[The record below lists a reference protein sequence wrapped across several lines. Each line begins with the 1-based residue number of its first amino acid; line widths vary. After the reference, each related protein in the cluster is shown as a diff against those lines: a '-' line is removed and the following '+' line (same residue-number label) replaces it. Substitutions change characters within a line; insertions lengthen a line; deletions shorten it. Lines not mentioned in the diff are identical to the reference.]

1 MLNLQLL
8 PGAINEI
15 SASTS
20 KTGILTVSDRYGL
33 MAAALD
39 ETLDEGDRQTL
50 NRILRA
56 VGRGKIQI
64 ATT

>member
-1 MLNLQLL
+1 MRNLQLL
-8 PGAINEI
+8 PGAIDEI
-15 SASTS
+15 SSSIS

-39 ETLDEGDRQTL
+39 ETLGDRDRQTV

-56 VGRGKIQI
+56 VGRGKIKV
-64 ATT
+64 TL